1 MPIVNNDSSLLTE
14 FETTYVKASAGKRFA
29 NYIIDLIFFYIF
41 LIGGLVFFPGLF
53 SLIGR
58 GSTYELLFQ
67 LAALLFFVVLMFVQ
81 EALFNGKTIGK
92 FITKTRA
99 LKDDGSKMSAGVAL
113 GRAFCRAVPFEPFSA
128 FGSPP
133 NPWHDKW
140 TKTMVI
146 DEKQTTELSI
156 NID

>member
-1 MPIVNNDSSLLTE
+1 MSIADNNPSLLTE

-29 NYIIDLIFFYIF
+29 NYIIDLVCLYITLFGILIFF
-41 LIGGLVFFPGLF
+41 PQLF
-53 SLIGR
+53 GITDKDSAYAI
-58 GSTYELLFQ
+58 LFQ
-67 LAALLFFVVLMFVQ
+67 LAVLLFFVLFLFVQ
-81 EALFNGKTIGK
+81 ELLFNGKTIGK

-99 LKDDGSKMSAGVAL
+99 LNEDGSKMSAAVAL

-133 NPWHDKW
+133 TPWHDKW
-140 TKTMVI
+140 THTMVI
-146 DEKQTTELSI
+146 DEKQTAELSV

>member
-1 MPIVNNDSSLLTE
+1 LIGV
-14 FETTYVKASAGKRFA
+14 V
-29 NYIIDLIFFYIF
+29 IFF
-41 LIGGLVFFPGLF
+41 PQLF
-53 SLIGR
+53 EIIGR
-58 GSTYELLFQ
+58 GSAYEMLFQ
-67 LAALLFFVVLMFVQ
+67 IIALLFFVFLMFVQ
-81 EALFNGKTIGK
+81 EAVFKGKTIGK

-99 LKDDGSKMSAGVAL
+99 INEDGSRMSATVTL

-146 DEKQTTELSI
+146 DEKQTAELSI